1 MNGSFDLGSGF
12 TLVPHLGY
20 QNVLHIAN
28 ATYTD
33 YAVSVTK
40 DLGSGLS
47 VGLAL
52 VGTDADKSF
61 YVPGAA
67 ANSSVFLGKT
77 AGVLSFKAT
86 F

>member
-1 MNGSFDLGSGF
+1 MA
-12 TLVPHLGY
+12 
-20 QNVLHIAN
+20 HIGKAS
-28 ATYTD
+28 YTD
-33 YAVSVTK
+33 YAVSVAK

-67 ANSSVFLGKT
+67 ANSSAFLGKT
-77 AGVLSFKAT
+77 AAVLSLKAT